1 MTAGILV
8 AREGNVFVFIELMQS
23 LIRLFV
29 LFLSLRKRLFNMMSD
44 LPSVLEAFAD
54 RKHGRDR
61 SRVDSS
67 GKSRHSS
74 KVPT

>member
-1 MTAGILV
+1 
-8 AREGNVFVFIELMQS
+8 MQP

-29 LFLSLRKRLFNMMSD
+29 LFLSLRKRLFSMMSD

-54 RKHGRDR
+54 RKQDRDR
-61 SRVDSS
+61 SGVDSS